1 MKTLS
6 AVSLMIVSGSL
17 FGTTAYSA
25 WGDGYGPGIMG
36 GGWGG
41 GYGPGMMGWGSGGF
55 LGPIMMVLFWVLI
68 ILGIVY
74 LVRYLGGSKASVQ
87 GESALDIAKK
97 RYAKGEITKE
107 EFEKLKED
115 LMKT

>member
-1 MKTLS
+1 MKKLS
-6 AVSLMIVSGSL
+6 IGVLAVVGGFLLGTRAYGS
-17 FGTTAYSA
+17 
-25 WGDGYGPGIMG
+25 WGNN
-36 GGWGG
+36 
-41 GYGPGMMGWGSGGF
+41 YGPGMMGWGAGGF
-55 LGPIMMVLFWVLI
+55 LGPIVMVLFWVLI

-74 LVRYLGGSKASVQ
+74 LVRYISGSKTSVQ
-87 GESALDIAKK
+87 GESALYIVKK